1 MWCASAK
8 YCAAAAKRKR
18 KLMVDA
24 ANPRIDT
31 AHRMIALY
39 NAQDADGYVELM
51 TDGACEATYRGAVL
65 RDGKE
70 GVRAGLKAMF
80 AQFPENRAD
89 ILSPYLLGE
98 TVVLHEKVSRAP
110 DGEQFEV
117 MSLYSFSD
125 DKVDRVEFI
134 RCWPTQF

>member
-1 MWCASAK
+1 
-8 YCAAAAKRKR
+8 
-18 KLMVDA
+18 MVDA

-134 RCWPTQF
+134 R